1 MEASKASEIFK
12 ALGDENRVRIVEL
25 IAKNGEICA
34 CNLLDEFDITQPT
47 LSHHM
52 KILKTCGLVKS
63 RKEGRWH
70 HYSIDE
76 KCLGEIKGFLESL

>member
-1 MEASKASEIFK
+1 MEASKVSEIFK

-34 CNLLDEFDITQPT
+34 CSLLDEFEITQPT

-76 KCLGEIKGFLESL
+76 KRLGEVRGFLGSL

>member
-1 MEASKASEIFK
+1 MESSKAAEVFK
-12 ALGDENRVRIVEL
+12 ALGDENRVQIVKL

-34 CNLLDEFDITQPT
+34 CNLLDKFDITQPT

-63 RKEGRWH
+63 RRWH

-76 KCLGEIKGFLESL
+76 KRLGELRRFLESI

>member
-1 MEASKASEIFK
+1 LESSKAAEVFK
-12 ALGDENRVRIVEL
+12 ALGDENRVQIVKL

-34 CNLLDEFDITQPT
+34 CNLLDKFDITQPT

-76 KCLGEIKGFLESL
+76 KRLGELRRFLESI